1 MRYTIGMDSSPT
13 DRAARELLLAFL
25 DTRPEEGFP
34 DHLAN
39 LDDLRT
45 FAPEAQVRD
54 LAPAQALRDELAQ
67 TLLHSSVA
75 TIAEG
80 LTAICEKYRA
90 TPAFERLADGVQ
102 WRIRDVGALTGL
114 FTSLIA
120 EAIALW
126 DDGSIQRIRVCE
138 SSSCIVPFIDTS
150 RRQDR
155 MYCSP
160 RCATRERVRK
170 HRALDRV

>member
-1 MRYTIGMDSSPT
+1 MNRDSQ
-13 DRAARELLLAFL
+13 EVLLAFL

-34 DHLAN
+34 DHLVD

-45 FAPEAQVRD
+45 FAPEARVRD
-54 LAPAQALRDELAQ
+54 VARARTLRDELAQ
-67 TLLHSSVA
+67 TLLAPSVT
-75 TIAEG
+75 TISEG
-80 LTAICEKYRA
+80 LTAICGKYQV
-90 TPAFERLADGVQ
+90 TPTFVHPDDGLQ
-102 WRIRDVGALTGL
+102 WRIKDVGALTGL

-126 DDGSIQRIRVCE
+126 GDGSIRRIRVCA

-155 MYCSP
+155 MYCGP

-170 HRALDRV
+170 HRALDRG